1 MMHDTVDLSTLICS
15 VSLWCYVG
23 ILTIST
29 HSVFFKRVTQGE

>member
-1 MMHDTVDLSTLICS
+1 MTDDTVDLSTFICS
-15 VSLWCYVG
+15 VSLWFCVG